1 MRMLETDRLLLKPVE
16 ESELV
21 FLLEM
26 QWSQELMKFM
36 IFKPL
41 SLENQKEWFKSL
53 GKENLAFSVYLKN
66 AAQNELIGLATLN
79 HIDHLHQRASWGM
92 KLKSD
97 LQSKGIG
104 FEASLIIINFAF
116 SHLNLVKIHAD
127 VIIENNISRRLAEKV
142 GTREEGL
149 LVSHYFQNGK
159 FRDVILYGIL
169 KEEFYSKN
177 QMELTRLGLIA
188 GQNEV

>member
-1 MRMLETDRLLLKPVE
+1 MLETDRLLLKPVE
-16 ESELV
+16 ESELGS
-21 FLLEM
+21 LLEM
-26 QWSQELMKFM
+26 QWSQELMKYM

-41 SLENQKEWFKSL
+41 SLENQKDWFKSL

-66 AAQNELIGLATLN
+66 VARHELIGLATLN
-79 HIDHLHQRASWGM
+79 HIDRLHQRASWGM
-92 KLKSD
+92 KLKPD

-104 FEASLIIINFAF
+104 FEASLIIIDFAF

-127 VIIENNISRRLAEKV
+127 VIVGNDFSRKLAEKV

-149 LVSHYFQNGK
+149 LLSHYYQNGK
-159 FRDVILYGIL
+159 FRDVVLYGIL

-177 QMELTRLGLIA
+177 RMALINLGLSTNA
-188 GQNEV
+188 DPV